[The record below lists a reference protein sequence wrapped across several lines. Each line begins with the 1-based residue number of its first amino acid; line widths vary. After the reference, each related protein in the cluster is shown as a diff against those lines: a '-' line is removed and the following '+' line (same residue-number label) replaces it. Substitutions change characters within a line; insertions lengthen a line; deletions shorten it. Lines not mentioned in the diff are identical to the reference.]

1 MNNKERITIA
11 SIIVA
16 GLVVILALTLL
27 TPRPAPA
34 SKSVQEQA
42 EKYVESNKESRLLE
56 SIKHESEHESDK

>member
-1 MNNKERITIA
+1 MNNKERIVIA

-16 GLVVILALTLL
+16 GLIVILGLILL

-34 SKSVQEQA
+34 SKGVQEQA
-42 EKYVESNKESRLLE
+42 EKFVESSKESRLLE